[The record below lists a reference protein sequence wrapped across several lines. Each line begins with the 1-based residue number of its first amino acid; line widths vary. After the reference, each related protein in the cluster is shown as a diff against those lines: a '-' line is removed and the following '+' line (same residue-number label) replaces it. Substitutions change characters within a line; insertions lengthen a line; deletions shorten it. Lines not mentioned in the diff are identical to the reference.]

1 MEANLKTI
9 IFIDESGTLPDNR
22 DKFIVLAALV
32 SIDSISLSK
41 ILPKFRKKLPK
52 KGTRKKE
59 LAVPELKFHYAGS
72 ITRKKVLENL
82 AEEKIKIYALIVN
95 KLNRKIADTPE
106 NYSKLL
112 KALLKLISAKEKFST
127 VHVDKHFNSK
137 LKIEMLQNKIKK
149 DFPQVDI
156 LQTDSRIDSR
166 IDLADFIAGAFLRKF
181 NLNDMDFTDII
192 SSKIVEEKLVKWNEL
207 D

>member
-1 MEANLKTI
+1 MKTTI
-9 IFIDESGTLPDNR
+9 YIDESGTLPDNR
-22 DKFIVLAALV
+22 DKFIVLAALISV
-32 SIDSISLSK
+32 DSISLAK

-72 ITRKKVLENL
+72 ITRRKVLENL
-82 AEEKIKIYALIVN
+82 AKEKLKIYILIVD
-95 KLNRKIADTPE
+95 KLNRKIADTPR
-106 NYSKLL
+106 NYAKLL
-112 KALLKLISAKEKFST
+112 KALLRLISKKEEFVT
-127 VHVDKHFNSK
+127 VYVDKHFNSEFK
-137 LKIEMLQNKIKK
+137 TTVLQNEIKANFPKI
-149 DFPQVDI
+149 DI
-156 LQTDSRIDSR
+156 LQTDSQIDSR